1 MKNNQNLFFSPEEK
15 GRAFSDVLK
24 EVQEYISSKYSTLMV
39 EGGSEEVKQQVKR
52 YITKYICD
60 YRITVKGKTQEQ
72 LIDDLYTEMAEFSF
86 LTKYIFGTGI
96 EEIDINSWRDIEI
109 QYNDGRCEKLEEH
122 FESPEHA
129 VNVIRRMLHVSGMVL
144 DNASPAVLGHLSKN
158 IRIAVLKT
166 PLVDEDVGIAAS
178 IRIVNPD
185 NKLLCDCRTYIKTS
199 TVRYFIRDTEL
210 KKASILYCFC
220 TSVRKN
226 DLHLIMQYSVVFN
239 CFFICI
245 RCRNHSVTSV

>member
-144 DNASPAVLGHLSKN
+144 DNASPAVLGHLSKEN
-158 IRIAVLKT
+158 NYEALAFETVACEVTTGDNPYHSGDFHLAVAKRSEVS
-166 PLVDEDVGIAAS
+166 PLIEV
-178 IRIVNPD
+178 
-185 NKLLCDCRTYIKTS
+185 
-199 TVRYFIRDTEL
+199 
-210 KKASILYCFC
+210 
-220 TSVRKN
+220 
-226 DLHLIMQYSVVFN
+226 
-239 CFFICI
+239 
-245 RCRNHSVTSV
+245 

>member
-86 LTKYIFGTGI
+86 LTKNIFGTGI

-158 IRIAVLKT
+158 IWQSVCVMASASVSQEPPVPVRPHLQAGCLPPYRMESVSLPSKTAAV
-166 PLVDEDVGIAAS
+166 S
-178 IRIVNPD
+178 W
-185 NKLLCDCRTYIKTS
+185 
-199 TVRYFIRDTEL
+199 
-210 KKASILYCFC
+210 
-220 TSVRKN
+220 
-226 DLHLIMQYSVVFN
+226 
-239 CFFICI
+239 
-245 RCRNHSVTSV
+245 HS

>member
-144 DNASPAVLGHLSKN
+144 DNASPAVLGHLSKENNLPELAYEAVRMEITMGENPYRAEDFRMMVADRSNVSPVIN
-158 IRIAVLKT
+158 IA
-166 PLVDEDVGIAAS
+166 
-178 IRIVNPD
+178 
-185 NKLLCDCRTYIKTS
+185 
-199 TVRYFIRDTEL
+199 
-210 KKASILYCFC
+210 
-220 TSVRKN
+220 
-226 DLHLIMQYSVVFN
+226 
-239 CFFICI
+239 
-245 RCRNHSVTSV
+245 

>member
-1 MKNNQNLFFSPEEK
+1 
-15 GRAFSDVLK
+15 
-24 EVQEYISSKYSTLMV
+24 MV

-60 YRITVKGKTQEQ
+60 YRITVKGKTHEQ

-129 VNVIRRMLHVSGMVL
+129 VGHGVGQCLPCGVRAFEQKYPNRRVK
-144 DNASPAVLGHLSKN
+144 D
-158 IRIAVLKT
+158 
-166 PLVDEDVGIAAS
+166 AA
-178 IRIVNPD
+178 RG
-185 NKLLCDCRTYIKTS
+185 
-199 TVRYFIRDTEL
+199 
-210 KKASILYCFC
+210 
-220 TSVRKN
+220 
-226 DLHLIMQYSVVFN
+226 
-239 CFFICI
+239 
-245 RCRNHSVTSV
+245 

>member
-109 QYNDGRCEKLEEH
+109 QYNDGRCGGTLRVPGACGQCHKA
-122 FESPEHA
+122 HA
-129 VNVIRRMLHVSGMVL
+129 PCVGHGVGQCLPCGVRASEQKYPNRRVK
-144 DNASPAVLGHLSKN
+144 D
-158 IRIAVLKT
+158 
-166 PLVDEDVGIAAS
+166 AA
-178 IRIVNPD
+178 RG
-185 NKLLCDCRTYIKTS
+185 
-199 TVRYFIRDTEL
+199 
-210 KKASILYCFC
+210 
-220 TSVRKN
+220 
-226 DLHLIMQYSVVFN
+226 
-239 CFFICI
+239 
-245 RCRNHSVTSV
+245 